1 MDGEKKKTI
10 VRRALMFIGFIAA
23 GIAGAAT
30 AGELPEQIEKANKMC
45 RSDYV
50 PDSKQDD
57 E

>member
-1 MDGEKKKTI
+1 MDKKSWI
-10 VRRALMFIGFIAA
+10 RRGLMFIGFIAA

-30 AGELPEQIEKANKMC
+30 AGELPEQIEKANKMI

-50 PDSKQDD
+50 PEPKRDD